1 MCNFV
6 AKNRIMPQK
15 KNKYKMKKLS
25 EVGTL
30 VSAARYSVLES
41 LPENRGKQYVA
52 FQKRHI
58 PRHSFYSVLK
68 HRDIA
73 HDAYFF
79 SPKDNF
85 DIYYIL
91 FILNSYIGQTMVNGG
106 PESKR
111 NAVTLT
117 TLSQVPVA
125 DIDLARQK
133 ACGYMEQMI
142 EALVNTKDRDRY
154 IDYRIQT
161 FGELRDAIITELI
174 ADDIISF
181 DGIDLMDSWC
191 SMFDKYCNEDLMTST
206 EETAKV
212 IFDELMLPSNQVMN
226 NLKKFRI
233 SVRKFAALKLIK

>member
-1 MCNFV
+1 MRIFV
-6 AKNRIMPQK
+6 AKIEIMAQR

-30 VSAARYSVLES
+30 ISAARYSVLET
-41 LPENRGKQYVA
+41 LPENRGRQYVA

-68 HRDIA
+68 QRDIVR
-73 HDAYFF
+73 DAYFF
-79 SPKDNF
+79 SPSEKF

-91 FILNSYIGQTMVNGG
+91 FTLNSYIGQTMVNGG

-111 NAVTLT
+111 KTVTLT
-117 TLSQVPVA
+117 TLSQVPIA

-142 EALVNTKDRDRY
+142 EALVNAKDRDRY

-174 ADDIISF
+174 ADDIIPF
-181 DGIDLMDSWC
+181 DGIELMDSWC
-191 SMFDKYCNEDLMTST
+191 SMFCRYSSESQSTAT
-206 EETAKV
+206 EETAKA
-212 IFDELMLPSNQVMN
+212 IFEELKSPSNQLMN

-233 SVRKFAALKLIK
+233 SVRKYAALKLIK